1 MWAAG
6 PSSAPESLETCC
18 WLQRPTLFYNG
29 AQNPRTPA
37 PSAFSWLK
45 TAASP
50 PLQPTPALRATPAAL
65 PQHSGN
71 QRPCPHVSRETE
83 ERGTGGGV
91 LHLHLPRAPPHTHT
105 PQARLR
111 RERSSNCL
119 YEACL
124 CCCLHEHRTFWK
136 GPQQAG
142 GRSALVGSE
151 GRGEAFSSFPDSRKC
166 GLWLMITLRVCFSSC
181 DTRRSIYSA
190 FTLTSF
196 DLFCNFRR
204 LGAIS

>member
-1 MWAAG
+1 MLLAPASHPLLQWG
-6 PSSAPESLETCC
+6 PEP
-18 WLQRPTLFYNG
+18 
-29 AQNPRTPA
+29 QNPSPQRILLVKNRSKPA
-37 PSAFSWLK
+37 PAAHTCPEGHTGGTPSALGEPE
-45 TAASP
+45 ALSP
-50 PLQPTPALRATPAAL
+50 CQ
-65 PQHSGN
+65 
-71 QRPCPHVSRETE
+71 QRDTE

-124 CCCLHEHRTFWK
+124 CCCLREHRTFWK